1 MKERYSIVRLLVES
15 LQAVTPR
22 GIVESRRFPALG
34 AGPAPERLW
43 LGSEGI
49 LGIITQA
56 WMRLRSRP
64 TYRAA
69 KTVRF
74 QSFFRTVEA
83 VRAISQA
90 GLYPANCRL
99 LDPLEALTNMVGD
112 GKHAVLLLAFESADH
127 PGDAWLQRAL
137 ELCAD

>member
-69 KTVRF
+69 KTVR
-74 QSFFRTVEA
+74 
-83 VRAISQA
+83 AISQA

-99 LDPLEALTNMVGD
+99 LDPLEALTNMVGN